1 MNRYDFKVV
10 RWLHVRGGLYSR
22 AGNFKQSMACLLVAI
37 QLAPDNKAVLR
48 TLAAIFL
55 KVQDGHRA
63 MKAIDRLSQLEGD
76 LPIHDL
82 MRSHALWLQ
91 GSKADAKTVFNQYV
105 SRTSD

>member
-37 QLAPDNKAVLR
+37 QLAPNNKAVLR

-55 KVQDGHRA
+55 KVQDGQRA
-63 MKAIDRLSQLEGD
+63 LKAIERLSQLEGD
-76 LPIHDL
+76 MPIHDL

-91 GSKADAKTVFNQYV
+91 GSETEAKEMFRQYV
-105 SRTSD
+105 SKTSD